1 MTKSEK
7 IGRIYMNEND
17 VCRTQQSAKDE
28 CDINL
33 IVERAKR
40 GADISHLSVSAAPV
54 YGDFVGF
61 PDYRESLL
69 MVNKARD
76 MFMSLDAFVR
86 ERFGN
91 DPARL
96 LDFLSD
102 DKNREE
108 GVKLGLIKAP
118 EVAKVDETLE
128 TLKSID
134 KALKGDS
141 GAKVSAA
148 PERGKVK

>member
-1 MTKSEK
+1 MA
-7 IGRIYMNEND
+7 IGKVDTRIHFDGKDNHPA
-17 VCRTQQSAKDE
+17 QQSPKDE
-28 CDINL
+28 VDINL

-40 GADISHLSVSAAPV
+40 GAGLLTINANVPK
-54 YGDFVGF
+54 YGDFTGL
-61 PDYRESLL
+61 PSYRDALM

-102 DKNREE
+102 EKNHDEA
-108 GVKLGLIKAP
+108 VKLGLVNAP
-118 EVAKVDETLE
+118 PAAPAPDEHLAA
-128 TLKSID
+128 LKSID
-134 KALKGDS
+134 ESLKASS
-141 GAKVSAA
+141 GPNKHRPKAD
-148 PERGKVK
+148 RD